1 MKIIELKGLLKPV
14 KHPFKTSESSRPLA
28 MVLRYF
34 AEAVGI
40 LLIAGYL
47 FYDSVWVGLL
57 FFPYVIYYIK
67 RGLKNWERKRQ
78 EKISVEFKDGMQAV
92 VSALTAGYSI
102 ENSFREAIGELEL
115 LYGKKT
121 IIYEGFAR
129 IIFRLNLN
137 TNVEEAFAE
146 FAKECKVEEITSFS
160 EILSY
165 AKRSGGNLIQI
176 IKNTTD
182 TISEKIDVK
191 REINTIIS
199 AKQLEQNIMNYVP
212 LGIIL
217 YMRFTS
223 GEMFQ
228 KVYGNPAGI
237 ILMTVCLLVY
247 FAARIIAE
255 KIVDIHV

>member
-1 MKIIELKGLLKPV
+1 
-14 KHPFKTSESSRPLA
+14 

-165 AKRSGGNLIQI
+165 KALGVGLSVDQQTLDDLAVLHISIEADSFLFVLHEHVCENEDRGEYADDSAEYQKRI
-176 IKNTTD
+176 
-182 TISEKIDVK
+182 
-191 REINTIIS
+191 
-199 AKQLEQNIMNYVP
+199 
-212 LGIIL
+212 
-217 YMRFTS
+217 
-223 GEMFQ
+223 
-228 KVYGNPAGI
+228 
-237 ILMTVCLLVY
+237 
-247 FAARIIAE
+247 
-255 KIVDIHV
+255 